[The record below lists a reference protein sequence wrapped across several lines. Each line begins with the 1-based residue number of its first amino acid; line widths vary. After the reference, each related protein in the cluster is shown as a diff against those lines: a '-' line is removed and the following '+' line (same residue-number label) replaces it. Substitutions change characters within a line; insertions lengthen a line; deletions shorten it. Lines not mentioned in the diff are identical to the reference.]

1 MQEHSFSEL
10 GNHPIQILLPIT
22 PYCTPTKPLT
32 TTYDIH
38 QAPPLPHCC
47 HIFPLRYSNS
57 NNCSATRAHRPMG
70 GCSHKQPAGKH
81 ALAARI
87 VAQRS
92 ASPSCAMVRAGH
104 RRMVFHVQ
112 EVCSMDAWP
121 SRSMSRVE
129 PSFREIYAAFH
140 ACARRRVCC
149 AYRQVPAGT
158 FSTHLDGRV
167 LAVVQVHRQTP
178 SFCTSC
184 GVQSPRMGRRTQC
197 DRCDP
202 RATRGQA
209 DSVCKHS
216 AHDSLLLPGNCG
228 IRATVWRPALRRLH
242 G

>member
-129 PSFREIYAAFH
+129 PSFREITLHNLESLIYKPNLIVIQLH
-140 ACARRRVCC
+140 C
-149 AYRQVPAGT
+149 
-158 FSTHLDGRV
+158 FSMKEISPSSERTLHQGSTRSHPPDIV
-167 LAVVQVHRQTP
+167 L
-178 SFCTSC
+178 
-184 GVQSPRMGRRTQC
+184 
-197 DRCDP
+197 
-202 RATRGQA
+202 
-209 DSVCKHS
+209 
-216 AHDSLLLPGNCG
+216 
-228 IRATVWRPALRRLH
+228 
-242 G
+242 